1 MVNNMQT
8 LNIIVSD
15 ELADQLQPYQE
26 YLDTLLLAGLREAR
40 LGQSLALF
48 KQGHISVWKAARLAG
63 VSLREM
69 IQYLNANGFKAD
81 VDEQTILEDL
91 A

>member
-1 MVNNMQT
+1 MQT
-8 LNIIVSD
+8 LIITVSD

-48 KQGHISVWKAARLAG
+48 KQGHISVWKAVRLAG

-69 IQYLNANGFKAD
+69 IQYLNANGFKPD
-81 VDEQTILEDL
+81 VDEQTIREDL

>member
-1 MVNNMQT
+1 MQT